1 MRIPANQ
8 RALIVKKVDEY
19 AVVPVVDFEK
29 LVEDAEMLR
38 DITAY
43 DAAKKDITNGKAD
56 FIPADMVRRM
66 LLEESNPIMEWR
78 KHRGMTQAA
87 FAEKVGV
94 QQAAIAQYEGG
105 KREPAVKV
113 LKKLAEALHVDL
125 DDLA

>member
-1 MRIPANQ
+1 MNVQI
-8 RALIVKKVDEY
+8 LKKNGVPEY

-78 KHRGMTQAA
+78 KHRGMTQASL
-87 FAEKVGV
+87 AEKVGV